1 MLVMEYIGNKK
12 GPAPL
17 LRNVALEEPEK
28 VYDAIVEYMR
38 LAYQEAELV
47 HADLSEYNIL
57 YYRKKPV
64 IIDVGQAVLT
74 EHVNSKD
81 FLFRDIDNINRYFR
95 GLEVEIT
102 DRDEVFRKVTGTPK

>member
-1 MLVMEYIGNKK
+1 MEYIGSKK

-17 LRNVALEEPEK
+17 LRNTVLDDPNK
-28 VYDAIVEYMR
+28 VYGTVVEYMR

-57 YYRKKPV
+57 YYRKRPV

-74 EHVNSKD
+74 EHVNAKD
-81 FLFRDIDNINRYFR
+81 FLLRDIDNVNRYFR
-95 GLEVEIT
+95 GLGVAVM
-102 DRDEVFRKVTGTPK
+102 DRDEVFRNVTGTPK